1 MMYMSLKWSGLL
13 IKHLGLA
20 AILCMALSA
29 CDANHADSK
38 DHSALATTSKH
49 DNSLV
54 KSTTAVK
61 TLDDAAG
68 RTFLPDG
75 ALDQTSKISESDQQY
90 AGRYHTR
97 ISCEDN
103 FADCETGE
111 AEYILNLLPDGTAY
125 WNVVHFGR
133 ISNKDG
139 AKSAVI
145 NRLCPSLKWK
155 VDSAAH
161 ELKIQCPT
169 SDVNFYFNIISKQ
182 KLIVN
187 LEKLFYSDYGKNR
200 EFLEQNYFVP
210 TKAYVLNK
218 E

>member
-68 RTFLPDG
+68 RTFYPMVHQIRHLKYLNRINNMQVAIIPVFHVKIILPIVK
-75 ALDQTSKISESDQQY
+75 QVK
-90 AGRYHTR
+90 R
-97 ISCEDN
+97 
-103 FADCETGE
+103 
-111 AEYILNLLPDGTAY
+111 
-125 WNVVHFGR
+125 
-133 ISNKDG
+133 
-139 AKSAVI
+139 
-145 NRLCPSLKWK
+145 
-155 VDSAAH
+155 
-161 ELKIQCPT
+161 
-169 SDVNFYFNIISKQ
+169 NI
-182 KLIVN
+182 
-187 LEKLFYSDYGKNR
+187 F
-200 EFLEQNYFVP
+200 
-210 TKAYVLNK
+210 
-218 E
+218 